1 MGTGHAVVVAALREY
16 AGKLDG
22 DVAVPKEISGLVGQ
36 SDVGDKSWGV
46 VGLFVKEKY
55 TGMLGDLQ
63 DLLIEMGTGLQA
75 ASQKFTAAAD
85 AYEQHEDDSKQLLG
99 QILNLLEAPAPV
111 RTPSMG
117 PAPEGN

>member
-16 AGKLDG
+16 SGKLDG
-22 DVAVPKEISGLVGQ
+22 DVAVPKEVSGLVDQ

-55 TGMLGDLQ
+55 TDMLGDLK
-63 DLLIEMGTGLQA
+63 DLLTEMGAGLQA
-75 ASQKFTAAAD
+75 ASQKFGSAAN

-99 QILNLLEAPAPV
+99 EILNVLQAPAPN
-111 RTPSMG
+111 RTPTMG